1 MAGCRRVGNATK
13 CRTGKIVL
21 AEGRSCCY
29 IGDVEAEET
38 AMTQDTRT
46 LEEIYKADG
55 YKAAKAEAERR
66 GVIWSASAGATRK
79 PHEAEGRG

>member
-1 MAGCRRVGNATK
+1 MA
-13 CRTGKIVL
+13 
-21 AEGRSCCY
+21 
-29 IGDVEAEET
+29 DV
-38 AMTQDTRT
+38 RT

-79 PHEAEGRG
+79 GR